1 MSSDKTAEE
10 LALEYIK
17 LEEQMIASVKR
28 VEDFDEKIRK
38 IDVEINELLVEKK

>member
-1 MSSDKTAEE
+1 MSSDKTAKE
-10 LALEYIK
+10 LALEYIE

-28 VEDFDEKIRK
+28 VEEFDKKIRK